1 MNECYQILVI
11 VTIYHV
17 SQFVREAFLTS
28 FKPQFDTGF
37 AKTGIYPL
45 NSNIFSDEDYMKED
59 FFLSDRSLLRD
70 SQYNQK
76 NNLTL

>member
-1 MNECYQILVI
+1 MNECYQILVT

-45 NSNIFSDEDYMKED
+45 NSNIFSDED
-59 FFLSDRSLLRD
+59 FLPSYITDRSLPTERLPIQ
-70 SQYNQK
+70 SEE
-76 NNLTL
+76 